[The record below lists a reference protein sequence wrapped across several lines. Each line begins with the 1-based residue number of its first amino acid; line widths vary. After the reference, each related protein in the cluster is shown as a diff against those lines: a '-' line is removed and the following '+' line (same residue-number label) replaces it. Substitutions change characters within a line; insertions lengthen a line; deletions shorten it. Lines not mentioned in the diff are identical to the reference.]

1 MGVGK
6 GSTGRSGVRAPLM
19 FRAPKY
25 LGRPL
30 RKPKRQKA
38 IKASKVKCGA
48 LVKRQNIWGQTEVH
62 SGRIDI
68 NFEA

>member
-6 GSTGRSGVRAPLM
+6 GKTGRSGVRAPLM

-48 LVKRQNIWGQTEVH
+48 LAKRQDWGQTEVH

-68 NFEA
+68 NFGA